1 MKRLAHLLLFSLL
14 VIANVARVALADDS
28 SQPVTLVATDALAGT
43 PFEQTVIVAAPLPD
57 GGHVGFIINRPTE
70 VKLTTLFPDDAP
82 SRKAHAA
89 VSYGGPMLS
98 SAVFA
103 LTRNAPDGDGDVV
116 TLMPGLV
123 AVLDAAGVDH
133 VLETAPNDARYF
145 MGLMVWAPGELP
157 AQVEGGAWDV
167 KPADRNLVLRAKSD
181 RLWQELRGNKSK
193 AGGDNWL

>member
-14 VIANVARVALADDS
+14 VIANVGRVALADDS
-28 SQPVTLVATDALAGT
+28 PQAVTLVATDVLDGT

-57 GGHVGFIINRPTE
+57 GGHVGFIINRPTN
-70 VKLTTLFPDDAP
+70 VKLATLFPDDAR
-82 SRKAHAA
+82 SRKANAP
-89 VSYGGPMLS
+89 VSYGGPILP

-103 LTRNAPDGDGDVV
+103 LTRKAPDGDSDIV

-123 AVLDAAGVDH
+123 AVLDAAGVNH

-145 MGLMVWAPGELP
+145 IGLVVWPPGQLP
-157 AQVEGGAWDV
+157 AQVDGGAWDV
-167 KPADRNLVLRAKSD
+167 KPSDRNLVLGAKSS

-193 AGGDNWL
+193 ADGDNWL